1 MGLLQRAAPGG
12 RLEQLTVGDDGFP
25 YVDPRPALPWR
36 RIHEGDRMDRK
47 QVGAWALFDFAN
59 SVYPAVI
66 VSVVFQIYFIEGI
79 VGNEAGEGDAW
90 WGRAVSLSALI
101 VALSAPVLGA
111 IADRAGVRKRFM
123 AVCVAMC
130 VTGVALFTTLEPGM
144 VLYGF
149 ILFLI
154 ANVGFEAGLVF
165 YNAYLPDIVP
175 PEKQGWVSGL
185 GFGVGYAGSALGL
198 ILALPFATT
207 TIEVVWI
214 MVAGFFLI
222 FSIPTFLF
230 LPKDGPGTMSVPRAA
245 VWGLTSFR
253 ELWGEVMRHVQLRR
267 YLLAYFFY
275 IDGVL
280 TAIYMSSTLA
290 STTFGYE
297 QNELIYLY
305 LAIQIAALI
314 GAFTLAKPTDAIGPK
329 KVVTGV
335 LGLWISIA
343 VAIFFIESKAGFAV
357 VGMLAGFGL
366 GSVQAASRAFMAS
379 LIPDGRESE
388 MFGFYALCGKS
399 SSVIGPL
406 VFGQVALMTGGN
418 QKLSVMSISV
428 LFVLGAL
435 LLQRVEDPKAALT
448 VA

>member
-1 MGLLQRAAPGG
+1 MNKR
-12 RLEQLTVGDDGFP
+12 
-25 YVDPRPALPWR
+25 
-36 RIHEGDRMDRK
+36 

-66 VSVVFQIYFIEGI
+66 VSVVFQIYFIEAI

-111 IADRAGVRKRFM
+111 VADRAGVRKRFM
-123 AVCVAMC
+123 ALCVAMC
-130 VTGVALFTTLEPGM
+130 ITGVVLFTTLEPGM

-149 ILFLI
+149 VVFLI
-154 ANVGFEAGLVF
+154 ANVGFEACLIF

-198 ILALPFATT
+198 VMALPFATT
-207 TIEVVWI
+207 NIQVVWV
-214 MVAGFFLI
+214 MVASTFLV
-222 FSIPTFLF
+222 FSMPTFLY
-230 LPKDGPGTMSVPRAA
+230 LPKDEAGSMSVPQAA
-245 VWGLTSFR
+245 IWGLTSFR
-253 ELWGEVMRHVQLRR
+253 ELWGEVMAHKELRR

-290 STTFGYE
+290 SNTFGYE
-297 QNELIYLY
+297 QAELIYLY

-314 GAFTLAKPTDAIGPK
+314 GAFLLAKPTDRVGPK

-335 LGLWISIA
+335 LGLWITIA
-343 VAIFFIESKAGFAV
+343 IAIFFIESKAAFAV
-357 VGMLAGFGL
+357 VGLLAGFGL
-366 GSVQAASRAFMAS
+366 GSIQAASRAFMAS

-406 VFGQVALMTGGN
+406 IFGQVALMTGGN

-428 LFVLGAL
+428 LFVFGAI
-435 LLQRVEDPKAALT
+435 LLQRVKDPKAAP
-448 VA
+448 VAA

>member
-1 MGLLQRAAPGG
+1 MNK
-12 RLEQLTVGDDGFP
+12 
-25 YVDPRPALPWR
+25 
-36 RIHEGDRMDRK
+36 K

-66 VSVVFQIYFIEGI
+66 VSVVFQIYFIESV

-123 AVCVAMC
+123 AFCVAMC
-130 VTGVALFTTLEPGM
+130 ITGVALFTTLEPGM

-149 ILFLI
+149 LIFLV
-154 ANVGFEAGLVF
+154 ANVGFEACLVF

-175 PEKQGWVSGL
+175 PEKQGWVSGV
-185 GFGVGYAGSALGL
+185 GFGFGYAGSALGL
-198 ILALPFATT
+198 IMALPFATT
-207 TIEVVWI
+207 NIQVVWI
-214 MVAGFFLI
+214 LVAGMFLI
-222 FSIPTFLF
+222 FSLPTFIY
-230 LPKDGPGTMSVPRAA
+230 LPRDGEGTMTVPRAA
-245 VWGLTSFR
+245 LWGLTSFR
-253 ELWGEVMRHVQLRR
+253 ELWGEVIAQKELRR

-290 STTFGYE
+290 SNTFGYE
-297 QNELIYLY
+297 QTELIYLY
-305 LAIQIAALI
+305 LAIQISALV
-314 GAFTLAKPTDAIGPK
+314 GAFLLAKPTDRLGPK

-335 LGLWISIA
+335 LGLWITIA
-343 VAIFFIESKAGFAV
+343 IAIFFVESKAAFAV
-357 VGMLAGFGL
+357 IGLLAGFGL
-366 GSVQAASRAFMAS
+366 GSVQSASRAFMAS

-418 QKLSVMSISV
+418 QKVSVMSISV
-428 LFVLGAL
+428 LFVVGAL
-435 LLQRVEDPKAALT
+435 LLQRVNDPKAAE
-448 VA
+448 AAA

>member
-1 MGLLQRAAPGG
+1 MNK
-12 RLEQLTVGDDGFP
+12 
-25 YVDPRPALPWR
+25 
-36 RIHEGDRMDRK
+36 K

-66 VSVVFQIYFIEGI
+66 VSVVFQIYFIESV

-123 AVCVAMC
+123 AFCVAMC
-130 VTGVALFTTLEPGM
+130 ITGVALFTTLEPGM

-149 ILFLI
+149 LIFLV
-154 ANVGFEAGLVF
+154 ANVGFEACLVF

-175 PEKQGWVSGL
+175 PEKRGWVSGV
-185 GFGVGYAGSALGL
+185 GFGFGYAGSALGL
-198 ILALPFATT
+198 IMALPFATT
-207 TIEVVWI
+207 NIQVVWI
-214 MVAGFFLI
+214 LVAGMFLI
-222 FSIPTFLF
+222 FSLPTFIY
-230 LPKDGPGTMSVPRAA
+230 LPRDGEGTMTVPRAA
-245 VWGLTSFR
+245 LWGLTSFR
-253 ELWGEVMRHVQLRR
+253 ELWGEVIAQKELRR

-290 STTFGYE
+290 SNTFGYE
-297 QNELIYLY
+297 QTELIYLY
-305 LAIQIAALI
+305 LAIQISALV
-314 GAFTLAKPTDAIGPK
+314 GAFLLAKPTDRLGPK

-335 LGLWISIA
+335 LGLWITIA
-343 VAIFFIESKAGFAV
+343 IAIFFVESKAAFAV
-357 VGMLAGFGL
+357 IGLLAGFGL
-366 GSVQAASRAFMAS
+366 GSVQSASRAFMAS

-428 LFVLGAL
+428 LFVVGAF
-435 LLQRVEDPKAALT
+435 LLQRVNDPKAAE
-448 VA
+448 AAA